1 MNDPQVLRAEQEYTQ
16 RVQQLLLC
24 VIEQSTSIS
33 ADHAE
38 AVHMIVADAWDELR
52 MKPTALSPQDLE
64 QLSAEVDRYLVRKS
78 FTDDLA
84 ERYKRMLMAPFFARV
99 DFAEAGENAPEKIVI
114 GLYSLRGKDDE
125 MLVHDWRAPVCSLY
139 YDSMP
144 GPCRYDSPSGE
155 IQGEMSLKRQY
166 RMENGRLKYY
176 VDTQLNIDDGI
187 LLDLLSQATSRHM
200 RQVVS
205 TIQAEQSAAIRYKNA
220 RVLCV
225 VGGAGSGKT
234 SIAMHRAAFLMYRQR
249 DTLDARRIQIL
260 SPGSAFSEYI
270 SAVLPDLG
278 EENIRSRTLREVVE
292 DILGKK
298 VESPLKQ
305 TEKLLEQPDEMRLNS
320 VRFKSGKAFLQELRK
335 CAESFATFGPNF
347 ANVWLDG
354 KPLIRREEL
363 RRMYKDEFKLLTPAQ
378 RLERVRATL
387 ETRMASWESSL
398 YKQYEKQFEG
408 HYQGR
413 ELTFVSK
420 MAVSQRL
427 QPVRAQL
434 RSMLEI
440 RGQRLLTEVL
450 RDAPRELRDLYKE
463 NCEAGLTWWEDAV
476 AEAWLMVRLGF
487 AAPDKSIYHLL
498 VDEAQDYSE
507 TALSLLSLYHPN
519 AHVTLLGDPM
529 QRTCPGMDACEPA
542 NWGDCFGEPEAKV
555 LSLSRCY
562 RSTLPI
568 ARLCNAILPDAER
581 LKPFGREGDMPVV
594 APYSLEAVQKTLDG
608 FRKAGYRSIAVVT
621 RTQKGAERLCEKLP
635 NVYRFDGGEDDWQ
648 YENGDTVVGCYHLMK
663 GLEFDAVIVAWP
675 DAELTDDE
683 RRRLYTACSRA
694 LHAATL
700 LADGEMLK
708 KLGIVL

>member
-1 MNDPQVLRAEQEYTQ
+1 MNDPQQLRAEQEYTQ
-16 RVQQLLLC
+16 RVQQLLLA

-33 ADHAE
+33 ESHAE

-64 QLSAEVDRYLVRKS
+64 QLSAEVDRYLARKS

-84 ERYKRMLMAPFFARV
+84 ARYRRMVMTPFFARV
-99 DFAEAGENAPEKIVI
+99 DFTEEGEETLEKIVI
-114 GLYSLRGKDDE
+114 GLYSLRDEHGE

-155 IQGEMSLKRQY
+155 IRGQMSLKRQY
-166 RMENGRLKYY
+166 RMEDGQLKYY
-176 VDTQLNIDDGI
+176 VDTQLSIDDEM
-187 LLDLLSQATSRHM
+187 LLDLLSRATTRHM

-205 TIQAEQSAAIRYKNA
+205 TIQAEQSAAIRHENA
-220 RVLCV
+220 RVISV

-270 SAVLPDLG
+270 SAVLPELG
-278 EENIRSRTLREVVE
+278 EENIRSRTLHEIVE

-305 TEKLLEQPDEMRLNS
+305 AEKLLDPVNEAHMAS
-320 VRFKSGKAFLQELRK
+320 VRYKSGKAFLEQLRK
-335 CAESFATFGPNF
+335 CADSFATFGPNF

-354 KPLIRREEL
+354 KMLIRREEL
-363 RRMYKDEFKLLTPAQ
+363 RRMHKDEFKLLTSAQ

-387 ETRMASWESSL
+387 ETRMASWEASM

-408 HYQGR
+408 HYHGR
-413 ELTFVSK
+413 ELVFVSK

-434 RSMLEI
+434 RAMLDI
-440 RGQRLLTEVL
+440 KGSRLLAEVL
-450 RDAPRELRDLYKE
+450 RDAPKELRETYKE

-476 AEAWLMVRLGF
+476 AEAWLLVRLGF

-529 QRTCPGMDACEPA
+529 QRTCPGMDACESA
-542 NWGDCFGEPEAKV
+542 NWGDCFGVPDAKV
-555 LSLSRCY
+555 FTLSRCY

-594 APYSLEAVQKTLDG
+594 APYSVEAVQKALAD
-608 FRKAGYRSIAVVT
+608 FRAAGHHSIAVIT
-621 RTQKGAERLCEKLP
+621 RTQKQAASLCEELP
-635 NVYRFDGGEDDWQ
+635 NVYRFDGGEDDQQ
-648 YENGDTVVGCYHLMK
+648 YESGDTVVGCYHLMK

-694 LHAATL
+694 LHAAAL
-700 LADGEMLK
+700 LADGKMLD

>member
-1 MNDPQVLRAEQEYTQ
+1 MNNPQELRAEQEYTA
-16 RVQQLLLC
+16 RVQQLLLA
-24 VIEQSTSIS
+24 VIEQSTRIS
-33 ADHAE
+33 GSHAE
-38 AVHMIVADAWDELR
+38 AVRMIVADAWDELR

-84 ERYKRMLMAPFFARV
+84 QRYRRMLMSPFFARV
-99 DFAEAGENAPEKIVI
+99 DFVEEGEEAIEKIVI
-114 GLYSLRGKDDE
+114 GLYSLRGENGE

-155 IQGEMSLKRQY
+155 ICGQMTLKRQY

-176 VDTQLNIDDGI
+176 VDTQLSIDDGM
-187 LLDLLSQATSRHM
+187 LLDLLSQATTRHM

-205 TIQAEQSAAIRYKNA
+205 TIQAEQSAAIRHENA
-220 RVLCV
+220 RVISV

-270 SAVLPDLG
+270 SAVLPELG
-278 EENIRSRTLREVVE
+278 EENIRSRTLRQIVE
-292 DILGKK
+292 SILGKK
-298 VESPLKQ
+298 VEAPLRQ
-305 TEKLLEQPDEMRLNS
+305 LEMLLDPSGEDRRAS
-320 VRFKSGKAFLQELRK
+320 VRFKCGMDFLETLRK
-335 CAESFATFGPNF
+335 YADSFATFGPDF

-354 KPLIRREEL
+354 KLLIRREEL
-363 RRMYKDEFKLLTPAQ
+363 RRMYKDEFRLLTPAQ
-378 RLERVRATL
+378 RLARVRATL
-387 ETRMASWESSL
+387 ETRMASWEASM

-408 HYQGR
+408 HYHGR
-413 ELTFVSK
+413 ELNFVCK

-434 RSMLEI
+434 RGMLEI
-440 RGQRLLTEVL
+440 KGTDLFKQVM
-450 RDAPRELRDLYKE
+450 RDAPERLRQLYYE

-476 AEAWLMVRLGF
+476 AEAWLMARLGF

-507 TALSLLSLYHPN
+507 TALSMLALYHPN

-529 QRTCPGMDACEPA
+529 QRTCPGMEACRPE
-542 NWGDCFGEPEAKV
+542 NWGACFGDPEAKV
-555 LSLSRCY
+555 FELSRCY

-568 ARLCNAILPDAER
+568 ARLCNAVLPDAER
-581 LKPFGREGDMPVV
+581 LKPFGREGEMPVV
-594 APYSLEAVQKTLDG
+594 AEYSLEAAQRELA
-608 FRKAGYRSIAVVT
+608 RLRAAGHRSIAVIT
-621 RTQKGAERLCEKLP
+621 RAQKQAEALAAKLEG
-635 NVYRFDGGEDDWQ
+635 VYRFDGGEDDQ
-648 YENGDTVVGCYHLMK
+648 NYETGDCVVGSYHLMK

-683 RRRLYTACSRA
+683 RRRIYTACSRA
-694 LHAATL
+694 LHAVAL
-700 LADGEMLK
+700 LADAEMLK

>member
-1 MNDPQVLRAEQEYTQ
+1 MNNPQELRAEQEYTA
-16 RVQQLLLC
+16 RVQQLLLA

-33 ADHAE
+33 GSHAE
-38 AVHMIVADAWDELR
+38 AVRMIVADAWEELR

-84 ERYKRMLMAPFFARV
+84 QRYRRMLMSPFFARV
-99 DFAEAGENAPEKIVI
+99 DFIEEGEETVEKIVI
-114 GLYSLRGKDDE
+114 GLYSLRDENGE

-155 IQGEMSLKRQY
+155 ICGQMTLKRQY
-166 RMENGRLKYY
+166 RIEDGRLKYY
-176 VDTQLNIDDGI
+176 VDTQLSIDDGM
-187 LLDLLSQATSRHM
+187 LLDLLSQATTRHM

-205 TIQAEQSAAIRYKNA
+205 TIQAEQSAAIRHENA
-220 RVLCV
+220 RVISV
-225 VGGAGSGKT
+225 VGAAGSGKT

-270 SAVLPDLG
+270 SAVLPELG
-278 EENIRSRTLREVVE
+278 EENIRSRTLREIVE
-292 DILGKK
+292 SILGKK
-298 VESPLKQ
+298 VEPPLKQ
-305 TEKLLEQPDEMRLNS
+305 LETLLDPANEDRRES
-320 VRFKSGKAFLQELRK
+320 VRFKCGQDFLERLRK
-335 CAESFATFGPNF
+335 YADSFATFGPDF

-354 KPLIRREEL
+354 QLLIRREEL

-378 RLERVRATL
+378 RLTRVRATL
-387 ETRMASWESSL
+387 ETRVASWEASM
-398 YKQYEKQFEG
+398 YKQYEKQFES
-408 HYQGR
+408 HYHGR
-413 ELTFVSK
+413 ELTFVCK

-434 RSMLEI
+434 RGMLEI
-440 RGQRLLTEVL
+440 KGGDLLLQVM
-450 RDAPRELRDLYKE
+450 RDAPSRLRELYRE
-463 NCEAGLTWWEDAV
+463 NREAGLTWWEDAV

-487 AAPDKSIYHLL
+487 AAPDKTIYHLL

-507 TALSLLSLYHPN
+507 TALSMLALYHPN

-529 QRTCPGMDACEPA
+529 QRTCPGMDACRPE
-542 NWGDCFGEPEAKV
+542 NWGACFGDPDAKV
-555 LSLSRCY
+555 FSLSRCY

-594 APYSLEAVQKTLDG
+594 AGYSLEAVQQTLA
-608 FRKAGYRSIAVVT
+608 RLRAEGYHSIAVIT
-621 RTQKGAERLCEKLP
+621 RTQKQAENLSQKLEG
-635 NVYRFDGGEDDWQ
+635 VYRFDGGEDDQ
-648 YENGDTVVGCYHLMK
+648 NHETGDCVVGSYHLMK
-663 GLEFDAVIVAWP
+663 GLEFDAVIVVWP

-694 LHAATL
+694 LHAAAL
-700 LADGEMLK
+700 LADEKMLE